1 MFSAS
6 LGAFIAPRIAKRAA
20 ILGLAGFAA
29 FASAPAKADL
39 FSDLFGSFDNGYS
52 SRGASSSRH
61 GYSRRSDLAGGY
73 TPRADYSSYDRGGNV
88 LDYYEQVRSANVTRR
103 TVAIDGYCASACT
116 MKLGARH
123 ACVSP
128 EATLRF
134 HSARTNEGETSWGG
148 NTLMMSVYPPAIQ
161 AWVRRHQALDSL
173 AFTDMSGR
181 EAIGLGIRACA

>member
-1 MFSAS
+1 MFSAP
-6 LGAFIAPRIAKRAA
+6 LGAFVAPRIAKRAA

-61 GYSRRSDLAGGY
+61 GYSRRADLAGGY
-73 TPRADYSSYDRGGNV
+73 TPRADYSSYDRGGSV

-123 ACVSP
+123 ACVTP

-134 HSARTNEGETSWGG
+134 HSASANGEASWAG
-148 NTLMMSVYPPAIQ
+148 NTLLMSVYPPAIR

-173 AFTDMSGR
+173 AFTEMSGS